1 MTDIQTRPVPATQ
14 NICTRTAPW
23 AVIGAATISAL
34 VDWVAL
40 HFADGQNLAVRSGS
54 SVQHIGAASVIA
66 AVVIAGLAGWG
77 LLAVL
82 RRRSRNPRRTW
93 TIVAVAVLALS
104 LLGPLG
110 AVTLS
115 AGLGL
120 VSLHLVAGIALIVG
134 FRRSVR
140 S

>member
-1 MTDIQTRPVPATQ
+1 MTDIQTRPESAAQGT
-14 NICTRTAPW
+14 CSRTAPW
-23 AVIGAATISAL
+23 AVIGGATIAAV
-34 VDWVAL
+34 VDWTTL
-40 HFADGQNLAVRSGS
+40 HFADGSNLAVRSGS
-54 SVQHIGAASVIA
+54 SVQHIGAISVVA
-66 AVVIAGLAGWG
+66 AVVIAGLAAWG

-82 RRRSRNPRRTW
+82 RRRVRNPRRTW
-93 TIVAVAVLALS
+93 TIIAVAVLAVS

-134 FRRSVR
+134 FRRSC